1 MENELEIIKKA
12 KTNIQYFQQIYQ
24 HYYTK
29 IYTYVYYRVLNEVVA
44 EDISSGVFIK
54 AIEKIN
60 SFDSQKSSSLRPW
73 LYTIAH
79 NQIIDYFRSEKKQGN
94 VLWDNGIKDA
104 LANKTESIEQKIS
117 ISKTLQLLQPIQQ
130 QVLSLKYFEGFS
142 NEEIAVIIGKSHQN
156 TRVIISRALKAF
168 KKKYENM

>member
-1 MENELEIIKKA
+1 MENELEVIQKA
-12 KTNIQYFQQIYQ
+12 KENIQYFERIYS

-29 IYTYVYYRVLNEVVA
+29 IYTYIYYRVLNETVA
-44 EDISSGVFIK
+44 EDISSNVFIK
-54 AIEKIN
+54 AIEKIK
-60 SFDSQKSSSLRPW
+60 SFDSRKSSSIRPW

-79 NQIIDYFRSEKKQGN
+79 NQIIDYFRNEKKQGN
-94 VLWDNGIKDA
+94 VVWDNGIKDA
-104 LANKTESIEQKIS
+104 LANKTENIEQRIS

-168 KKKYENM
+168 KKNYEKM